1 MFYSTICDQET
12 ETNGD
17 TEVADQGLVRE
28 TACAIVGKL
37 KSGEVT
43 PLDLLDVLEKRIAEV
58 DGKVNALP
66 TLCFDRARNH
76 AKALMKK
83 PAAERGL
90 LAGLPIPIKDLTNVE
105 GVLTT
110 QGSPIYKDNI
120 PAKSDILVE
129 HLENNGGVIY
139 AKSNTPEFGAGA
151 NTFNEVFG
159 PTRNPW
165 DTSRSAAG
173 SSGGAAVALATGTAW
188 LAHGS
193 DMGGSLRNPASFCG
207 IVGIAAEH
215 RPRRAY
221 DSGGDRSQSRP
232 VQGPMARNV
241 EDVALLLDAMSGEHP
256 GDPLSLPVLPNSFLS
271 AARSGSKPKRIAYS
285 PDLGITPVDPE
296 VAAIT
301 RKAAQRFAE
310 AGAIVEEAH
319 PDLREAHEC
328 FHVLRAFDF
337 ALSKAALLR
346 TKRDLLKPEVI
357 WNIEEGLKLTVEQLE
372 RAEAQRV
379 AMTARTLE
387 FFDKYDLLLCPAT
400 IVPPFPVENRYV
412 AECAGKKFDNYVEW
426 LGIVYAITLVC
437 CPALSLP
444 CGFTASG
451 LPVGLQMV
459 APPRGE
465 AQLAGRQPRCWRI
478 FWACAARRRSIRE
491 RRNRERR
498 NRGTYGRRQRAA
510 ARKQADA
517 QQGALGARGKIP
529 HRKDFAARRD
539 APAAGPASDKGLA
552 DARSRAD
559 AEHFARA
566 LAARRLRRGRKSDL
580 LGFCAVHRPAAE
592 QVRVRHP
599 LRHHMV
605 ALRQSMGGAGDPRP
619 ARRLPAARRGAVR
632 GAAFA

>member
-1 MFYSTICDQET
+1 M
-12 ETNGD
+12 
-17 TEVADQGLVRE
+17 ADQGLVRE
-28 TACAIVGKL
+28 TACAVVGKL

-66 TLCFDRARNH
+66 TLCFDRARKH
-76 AKALMKK
+76 ATALMKK
-83 PAAERGL
+83 PASERGL
-90 LAGLPIPIKDLTNVE
+90 LAGLPIPIKDLTNVA

-207 IVGIAAEH
+207 IVGLRPSIGRVAHTVAA
-215 RPRRAY
+215 AV
-221 DSGGDRSQSRP
+221 DRNLG

-241 EDVALLLDAMSGEHP
+241 EDLALLLDAMSGEHP
-256 GDPLSLPVLPNSFLS
+256 ADPLSLPVLPKSFLS

-346 TKRDLLKPEVI
+346 SKRDLLKPEVI

-387 FFDKYDLLLCPAT
+387 FFDKYDLLLCARHHRAA
-400 IVPPFPVENRYV
+400 VPGREPLRRRMRRQEVRQLRRMARHRLRDHAGVLSRAVV
-412 AECAGKKFDNYVEW
+412 AVRLYR
-426 LGIVYAITLVC
+426 LG
-437 CPALSLP
+437 P
-444 CGFTASG
+444 
-451 LPVGLQMV
+451 
-459 APPRGE
+459 
-465 AQLAGRQPRCWRI
+465 AGR
-478 FWACAARRRSIRE
+478 AAGGGAAARRGAVAGGQQGPGGYSRRARHDTDRSKGAEIEARQKQEGIWPTRTSRRPESKLTRSKERWAREGKFLTGKVSRPEEARLPPGQHLTKDWPTLDLGLTPNISRE
-491 RRNRERR
+491 RWRLDV
-498 NRGTYGRRQRAA
+498 YGAVEN
-510 ARKQADA
+510 
-517 QQGALGARGKIP
+517 
-529 HRKDFAARRD
+529 
-539 APAAGPASDKGLA
+539 PAV
-552 DARSRAD
+552 
-559 AEHFARA
+559 
-566 LAARRLRRGRKSDL
+566 
-580 LGFCAVHRPAAE
+580 LGFRPVFRAAAE
-592 QVRVRHP
+592 QVRFRHS
-599 LRHHMV
+599 LRHHLV
-605 ALRQSMGGAGDPRP
+605 ALRQSVGGVGDPRS
-619 ARRLPAARRGAVR
+619 ARCLPAARGGAVR
-632 GAAFA
+632 GAAFP